1 MARRGFGAAVAAAWA
16 GTQYAWRSQP
26 HVRFEVAAA
35 IAATSAAVWLGT
47 GLVAVLL
54 ASALV
59 LATEFVNTAVEAL
72 VDLLAPEQ
80 RPRAGVAKDVA
91 AGAVLVSA
99 GFAVAVGVAALGPAL
114 WTRLQL
120 GGPG

>member
-1 MARRGFGAAVAAAWA
+1 MARRGFGAALAAAWA
-16 GTQYAWRSQP
+16 GTHYAWRSQP

-35 IAATSAAVWLGT
+35 IVAASAAVWLGT

-59 LATEFVNTAVEAL
+59 LAAEFVNTAVEAL